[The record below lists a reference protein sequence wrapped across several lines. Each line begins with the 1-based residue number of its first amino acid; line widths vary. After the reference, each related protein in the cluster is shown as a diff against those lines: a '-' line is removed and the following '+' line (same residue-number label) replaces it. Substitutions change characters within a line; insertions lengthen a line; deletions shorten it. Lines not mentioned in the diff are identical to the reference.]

1 MKKIIALISDD
12 FEDLELS
19 YPVLRLREAGC
30 RVDIV
35 GEEKHH
41 VYHGKYGVP
50 FQSDM
55 TFAEVDP
62 DEYDGILVPGGWAPD
77 KLRRFPEVLEQSYP
91 TYREE
96 SNDHNRQSIQEDEI

>member
-35 GEEKHH
+35 GEENIMYITASMG
-41 VYHGKYGVP
+41 YH
-50 FQSDM
+50 FNQ
-55 TFAEVDP
+55 
-62 DEYDGILVPGGWAPD
+62 I
-77 KLRRFPEVLEQSYP
+77 
-91 TYREE
+91 
-96 SNDHNRQSIQEDEI
+96 